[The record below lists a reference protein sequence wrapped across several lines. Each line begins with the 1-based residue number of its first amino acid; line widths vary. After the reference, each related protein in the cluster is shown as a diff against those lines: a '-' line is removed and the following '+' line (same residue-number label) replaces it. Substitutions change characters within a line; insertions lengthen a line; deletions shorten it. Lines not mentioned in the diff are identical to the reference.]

1 MSIKDIAVQQF
12 ATISKKW
19 QQITVDK
26 WKDKEGKAI
35 TLYFKPFTLA
45 EKEQLYKRYQKS
57 EFKAMVYAIILKSH
71 EKIGDEYKKIWEPF
85 DEPDFMTRYD
95 SDVILSIGAQIVEG
109 TSPEEFEKK

>member
-1 MSIKDIAVQQF
+1 MCIKDIAVKQL

-19 QQITVDK
+19 QQITVEK
-26 WKDKEGKAI
+26 WKDKDNKPI
-35 TLYFKPFTLA
+35 ILYFKPFTLA

-57 EFKAMVYAIILKSH
+57 EFKAMVYAIIIKAH
-71 EKIGDEYKKIWEPF
+71 EKNGDEYKKIWDQF

-95 SDVILSIGAQIVEG
+95 SDIILEVGSKIVEG

>member
-95 SDVILSIGAQIVEG
+95 SDVILSIGAKIVEG